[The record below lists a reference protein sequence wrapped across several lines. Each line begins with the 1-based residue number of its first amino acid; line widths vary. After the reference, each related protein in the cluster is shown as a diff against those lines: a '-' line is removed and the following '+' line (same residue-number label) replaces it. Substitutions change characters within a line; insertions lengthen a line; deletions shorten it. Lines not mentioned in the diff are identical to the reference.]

1 MKKYIELKK
10 AVQTAK
16 YMMLEFMNQMDTY
29 EKPILDALEYS
40 LEAEAEPFVYL
51 LEGKHVDEKNFKT
64 IGIFTTLEEL
74 KNNKLKYVYEY
85 GKSSLDEFKFK
96 CKRYVLDMPG
106 EITDL

>member
-1 MKKYIELKK
+1 MKMYIEFKK

-29 EKPILDALEYS
+29 EKPVLDALEYS

-51 LEGKHVDEKNFKT
+51 LEGKSIDKENFEI
-64 IGIFTTLEEL
+64 IGIFTTPEEV

-85 GKSSLDEFKFK
+85 GKSSLDEFEFR
-96 CKRYVLDMPG
+96 CKRYVLIMPG